1 MLEKTYK
8 VEFFDANGK
17 YLGQKRVRHGRTAL
31 CPQPPRPPK
40 GWRFD
45 HWEPQV
51 AFVLKDTV
59 ATAVYAPKE
68 YLVTFLS
75 ESGVVLKQEYV
86 AHGQDATP
94 PYYYSKKKG
103 RPAAWNGSTRN
114 IQHPCV
120 FCAVFE
126 VRIA

>member
-8 VEFFDANGK
+8 VEFFDANGTF
-17 YLGQKRVRHGRTAL
+17 LGDKRVRHGKTAQAPAA
-31 CPQPPRPPK
+31 PQPPR

-51 AFVLKDTV
+51 AFVLSDVQTM
-59 ATAVYAPKE
+59 AVYSPKE

-75 ESGVVLKQEYV
+75 ETGVVLKQEYV
-86 AHGQDATP
+86 AHGHNATP
-94 PYYYSKKKG
+94 PYYYSKLKG
-103 RPAAWNGSTRN
+103 KSACWNGSIRN
-114 IQHPCV
+114 IQRSCV

-126 VRIA
+126 EQIA

>member
-8 VEFFDANGK
+8 VEFYDANGAF
-17 YLGQKRVRHGRTAL
+17 LGNKRVRHGKTAQAPL
-31 CPQPPRPPK
+31 QPSPPK

-51 AFVLKDTV
+51 AFVLNDVRTV
-59 ATAVYAPKE
+59 AVYTPKE

-75 ESGVVLKQEYV
+75 ETGVVLKQDYV
-86 AHGQDATP
+86 PHGQNAVP
-94 PYYYSKKKG
+94 PHYYSKGKG
-103 RPAAWNGSTRN
+103 KMANWNGSTRN
-114 IQHPCV
+114 IQRPCV

-126 VRIA
+126 QELA